1 MRYYPERWSWWY
13 DNDLPLSDTVSKM
26 AMFLEIGGMILCAII
41 YTLIFLVILH
51 KRNKGEVKKKNSLTD
66 LKILIQ
72 AFTITAYSIIS
83 NICWYEY
90 QIFLPDTKYAYM
102 VLNLLNIFSSAVNP
116 IMYFTVNAAIR
127 HNIGA
132 VFSNH
137 RNDHC
142 FSNMQNI
149 IFQIP
154 VKNAIKI
161 CLVCGR
167 KTHCL
172 HYGILSCKSCKSSF
186 RRIIL
191 SEKRFACSKPSLDSI
206 SHVLTCKACRFDRSL
221 LLGMNPQALK
231 VPDHIDRDAIVAE
244 FIERKHFLLEKY
256 KKENMPKA
264 YLVLEEASEVKQ
276 LNSLLLTESRI
287 KKVRESD
294 VCLAAMMN
302 NWTIEEL
309 ILEPY
314 NILADAENH
323 TVKFYAF

>member
-51 KRNKGEVKKKNSLTD
+51 KRNKGEPLQLLHIPSF
-66 LKILIQ
+66 LI
-72 AFTITAYSIIS
+72 FVGMNT
-83 NICWYEY
+83 
-90 QIFLPDTKYAYM
+90 
-102 VLNLLNIFSSAVNP
+102 SSAVNP